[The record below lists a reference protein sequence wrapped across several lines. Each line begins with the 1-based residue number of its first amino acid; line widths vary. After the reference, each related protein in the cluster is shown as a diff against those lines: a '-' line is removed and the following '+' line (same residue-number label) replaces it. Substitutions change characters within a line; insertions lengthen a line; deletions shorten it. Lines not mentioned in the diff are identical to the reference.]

1 MRDESWRESKN
12 YSSAIQWR
20 SLEDKCSAAAHCWK
34 NYLRAILEAFDAD
47 CAKSKLNTSL
57 TEWSGLN
64 EVDEDDEVFEG
75 NRETVEHPVR
85 CNQDLM
91 SGVLYSQK

>member
-1 MRDESWRESKN
+1 MNPGGKARTTAAP
-12 YSSAIQWR
+12 SSGG
-20 SLEDKCSAAAHCWK
+20 LWK
-34 NYLRAILEAFDAD
+34 TNVALPHIVGKTTLGQSFCLLTQIAQKI
-47 CAKSKLNTSL
+47 KLNTLL